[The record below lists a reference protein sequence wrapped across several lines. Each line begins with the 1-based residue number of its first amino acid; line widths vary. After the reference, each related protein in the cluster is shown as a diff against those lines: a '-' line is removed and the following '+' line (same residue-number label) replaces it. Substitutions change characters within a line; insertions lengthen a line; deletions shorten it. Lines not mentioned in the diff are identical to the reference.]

1 MNGLALALLSLIVL
15 LVGLLYFMHNYRPH
29 NYELEPRIEYIPL
42 KEVYKPWGRYGYA
55 PDWRQ
60 QQWQH
65 EERNS
70 GTISGSD
77 DAGKD
82 VIVKWKY

>member
-1 MNGLALALLSLIVL
+1 MNGLALTLLSLIVL

-42 KEVYKPWGRYGYA
+42 KEVYKPWGQYGYA
-55 PDWRQ
+55 PDWRGKEQ
-60 QQWQH
+60 
-65 EERNS
+65 

-82 VIVKWKY
+82 VFVKWKY